1 MATFT
6 IVESRLVAKATKTK
20 ESRTNFLF
28 VFIERRITIYT
39 LKNQVFNRKIQAVG
53 YNPDMKS
60 YAQMCPLAVG
70 LDRVGDRWTLLIVR
84 ELLIRENLR
93 FRDLQD
99 GLPGIAT
106 NLLSSRLEELQGFGL
121 VERSLTGY
129 SESQPVYNLTEK
141 GRELEGVVIAIAK
154 WGSQFID
161 PSKKYTYRSHWF
173 EFAKNKRIF
182 TSKQVSMAEK
192 FIRMSSNK

>member
-1 MATFT
+1 
-6 IVESRLVAKATKTK
+6 VV
-20 ESRTNFLF
+20 
-28 VFIERRITIYT
+28 
-39 LKNQVFNRKIQAVG
+39 NRKNKALG
-53 YNPDMKS
+53 YNPNMKS

-121 VERSLTGY
+121 VERSLTGH

-141 GRELEGVVIAIAK
+141 GRELEGAVIAIAK
-154 WGSQFID
+154 WGSQFIE
-161 PSKKYTYRSHWF
+161 PTRKYKFRIHWF
-173 EFAKNKRIF
+173 EYAKKKKIF
-182 TSKQVSMAEK
+182 NDDQIIMAEK
-192 FIRMSSNK
+192 FLSGNFKNLK